1 MSELPVT
8 SRTVDLTLLHPEFRK
23 RLEAYFA
30 DPRIKGRVKICSGGR
45 TYNRQK
51 ELYTKYKNG
60 KGNLAANPDRRFGPK
75 GLDGKGIWR
84 GSWHMQ
90 QMDSFVYAVDI
101 RLTGRISWAKAHDV
115 AEDYGIRKTVPSE
128 NWHMQ
133 PRYTTEWF
141 PAPAFSKD
149 YEINEPVL
157 PPAEPVLPD
166 FNAIIRHIRNV
177 GEAVAIRPL
186 RRRSKGDPV
195 EMMQRRLADLDFRV
209 GNPDGKFGWKTHFA
223 VRNFQRVERL
233 TVDGVVG
240 KNTWLKM
247 WDVDD

>member
-1 MSELPVT
+1 MTNLPTT
-8 SRTVDLTLLHPEFRK
+8 SQWVDLSLLHPEFKR

-30 DPRIKGRVKICSGGR
+30 DPRIKGKVKICSGGR
-45 TYNRQK
+45 TYNQQK

-90 QMDSFVYAVDI
+90 QIDSYVYAVDI
-101 RLTGRISWAKAHDV
+101 RLTGRISWAVAHDV
-115 AEDYGIRKTVPSE
+115 ADDYGIRKTVPSE

-133 PRYTTEWF
+133 PRYTSEWF
-141 PAPAFSKD
+141 PAPALD
-149 YEINEPVL
+149 EGYAIPQL

-166 FNAIIRHIRNV
+166 FQAIIRHIKQV
-177 GEAVAIRPL
+177 GDAIAIRPL
-186 RRRSKGDPV
+186 RRKSQGDPV
-195 EMMQRRLADLDFRV
+195 EMLQRRLADLDFKV
-209 GNPDGKFGWKTHFA
+209 GNPDGKFGWKTLFA

-240 KNTWLKM
+240 KNTWLKI
-247 WDVDD
+247 WEVDD

>member
-8 SRTVDLTLLHPEFRK
+8 SRTIDLSLLHPEFRK

-30 DPRIKGRVKICSGGR
+30 DPRIKGKVKICSGGR
-45 TYNRQK
+45 TYNQQK
-51 ELYTKYKNG
+51 EFYTKYKNG

-90 QMDSFVYAVDI
+90 QFDGSVYAVDI
-101 RLTGRISWAKAHDV
+101 RLTGRISWAKAHDI

-133 PRYTTEWF
+133 PRYTSEWF
-141 PAPAFSKD
+141 PAPALGEG
-149 YEINEPVL
+149 YEIPEP
-157 PPAEPVLPD
+157 EPTLPD
-166 FNAIIRHIRNV
+166 FHAIIRHIKQV
-177 GEAVAIRPL
+177 GDAIAIRPL
-186 RRRSKGDPV
+186 RRKSKGDPV
-195 EMMQRRLADLDFRV
+195 EMLQRRLADLDFKV
-209 GNPDGKFGWKTHFA
+209 GNPDGKFGWKTLFA
-223 VRNFQRVERL
+223 VRNFQKVERL

-240 KNTWLKM
+240 RNTWLKI
-247 WDVDD
+247 WEVDD

>member
-1 MSELPVT
+1 MTNLPTT
-8 SRTVDLTLLHPEFRK
+8 SQWVDLSLLHPEFRR

-30 DPRIKGRVKICSGGR
+30 DPRIKGKVKICSGGR
-45 TYNRQK
+45 TYNQQK
-51 ELYTKYKNG
+51 ALYTKYKNG

-90 QMDSFVYAVDI
+90 QVDSFVYAVDI
-101 RLTGRISWAKAHDV
+101 RLTGRISWATAHDV
-115 AEDYGIRKTVPSE
+115 ADDYGIRKTVPSE
-128 NWHMQ
+128 NCHMQ

-141 PAPAFSKD
+141 PAAAFDKD
-149 YEINEPVL
+149 YSAPL
-157 PPAEPVLPD
+157 PPPAEPVLPD
-166 FNAIIRHIRNV
+166 FNAILMYIRQV
-177 GEAVAIRPL
+177 GDAVAIRPL
-186 RRRSKGDPV
+186 RRKSEGKPV
-195 EMMQRRLADLDFRV
+195 EMLQRRLADLDFKV
-209 GNPDGKFGWKTHFA
+209 GNPDSKFGWKTLFA

-247 WDVDD
+247 WEVDD